1 MPDFRRGREAI
12 KEANERKGGG
22 NFQPFAPKL
31 FWKDDGD
38 EKYLLFLNPIEE
50 IPQVDLIPMVPI
62 TRERQD
68 GSEYTFYA
76 DFIARTDPAIGEE
89 EDRLVEEL
97 EARVRRSNMAV
108 AVVLEVETE
117 SVKGRTRPVGFSV
130 ATTEFER
137 RIRDD
142 KGELTDET
150 ETITAPDIGF
160 VAQSPLNFF
169 NWLEAFDA
177 SEAPMTE
184 TPLKVKRMGGDQNT
198 TYAFTP
204 YMDQPVDLT
213 NLLDFVDGI
222 SYLDEEMD
230 EIKEQIDSM
239 EDEEAAA
246 LIASLM
252 LEKRLEE
259 LADEERY
266 HDLTDDLEE
275 SLAWNPGGGKKKPK
289 AKSKPK
295 AKAKPKPQRRSQ
307 RKKDEEPAE
316 EPEAEATEPEED
328 PGDAKQEA
336 EEKPKRRSSRG
347 SQKSGDERSSKLAD
361 LRARASQRREKAA
374 A

>member
-22 NFQPFAPKL
+22 NFQPFAPKH
-31 FWKDDGD
+31 FWKDSG
-38 EKYLLFLNPIEE
+38 EKKYLLFLNPIEE
-50 IPQVDLIPMVPI
+50 IPQIDLIPMVPI

-68 GSEYTFYA
+68 GTEYTFYA

-97 EARVRRSNMAV
+97 NARARRSNLAV
-108 AVVLEVETE
+108 AVALEVETE
-117 SVKGRTRPVGFSV
+117 NVKGRTRPKGFSV
-130 ATTEFER
+130 ATVEFDR
-137 RIRDD
+137 RVRGDD
-142 KGELTDET
+142 GELTDET

-177 SEAPMTE
+177 SEAPLTE
-184 TPLKVKRMGGDQNT
+184 TPLKVERLGDDKNT

-204 YMDQPVDLT
+204 YIDQPVDLT

-230 EIKEQIDSM
+230 EIKEQI
-239 EDEEAAA
+239 EDMNDDEAAA

-259 LADEERY
+259 LADEDRY
-266 HDLTDDLEE
+266 HELTDDVTEDLG
-275 SLAWNPGGGKKKPK
+275 WNPGGAKKKPRSKTK
-289 AKSKPK
+289 AK
-295 AKAKPKPQRRSQ
+295 AAKPKPQRRSQ
-307 RKKDEEPAE
+307 RKAKEEPEPEADAPE
-316 EPEAEATEPEED
+316 EPEADAEPEV
-328 PGDAKQEA
+328 
-336 EEKPKRRSSRG
+336 EEKPARRS
-347 SQKSGDERSSKLAD
+347 QKKSGSDRDQKLAD
-361 LRARASQRREKAA
+361 LRAKAAQRREKVAA
-374 A
+374 